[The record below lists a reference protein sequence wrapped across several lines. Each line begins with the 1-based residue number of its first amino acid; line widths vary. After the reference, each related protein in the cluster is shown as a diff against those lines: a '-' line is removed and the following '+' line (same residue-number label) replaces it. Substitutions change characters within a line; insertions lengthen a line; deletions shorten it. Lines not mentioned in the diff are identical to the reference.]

1 MTIVSNH
8 IPNLFTQN
16 KNIFS
21 IISYDFSGTENQRSF
36 HREQKRGGKHEGRK
50 SLVKSESL
58 DPWLGQKARYH
69 LPQREFDGKE

>member
-1 MTIVSNH
+1 M
-8 IPNLFTQN
+8 QN

-21 IISYDFSGTENQRSF
+21 IISYDFLDKDSQRSF
-36 HREQKRGGKHEGRK
+36 HRGQKRGGRHGGKR
-50 SLVKSESL
+50 SLAKSESL